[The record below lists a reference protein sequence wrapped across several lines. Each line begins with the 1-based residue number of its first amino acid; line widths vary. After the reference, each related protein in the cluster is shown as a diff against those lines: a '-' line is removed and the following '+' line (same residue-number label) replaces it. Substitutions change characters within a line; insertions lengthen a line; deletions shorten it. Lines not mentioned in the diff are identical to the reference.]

1 MDCQK
6 AQYLIQEYLEKELD
20 TGKRT
25 ELAQHVLECTECRE
39 EMNQMERADTYFSRQ
54 PLLSPPESLQ
64 ENIMAGLSVL
74 HPEVAASGISPE
86 KSIHRF
92 RYVVLILGQLIL
104 AASLFIIIRPKL
116 PLPTALTHFLKRIGT
131 TGWESLRVL
140 KTGGDRLLELIH
152 LDKISFG
159 DRSYDSLIQSPW
171 MKLSLLLV
179 SLIFTLYLNRR
190 LLLAGKQ
197 ISRKV

>member
-20 TGKRT
+20 ACKKI

-39 EMNQMERADTYFSRQ
+39 EMNQMERADAYFSRQ

-64 ENIMAGLSVL
+64 ENIMAELSFA
-74 HPEVAASGISPE
+74 HPEVEASGISSE
-86 KSIHRF
+86 KSIHRL
-92 RYVVLILGQLIL
+92 RYVLLSLGQLIL
-104 AASLFIIIRPKL
+104 TASLLIVIRPEL

-140 KTGGDRLLELIH
+140 KTGGNRLLELIY
-152 LDKISFG
+152 LDKVSFG
-159 DRSYDSLIQSPW
+159 DSTYNFLIQSPW
-171 MKLSLLLV
+171 MKSSLLLV
-179 SLIFTLYLNRR
+179 SLIFTIYLNRR